1 MLDLKAFRI
10 SSTVCEPVPPVA
22 DNGPMTASQLLT
34 KLTDAG
40 LHVVEEPH
48 WETRG
53 NNWAVN
59 GKPEGVMQHHTGP
72 PDPFP
77 INKLYGPPFFRT
89 KCNMAT
95 HPDGTLYLVAY
106 KACNYSSG
114 VGMKSVLTDYVRK
127 SIAPTHNATS
137 WGLKGGNRHFWN
149 LENSHLGDGSAIP
162 VVQLDVIVL
171 ATQVVLDH
179 FDLDPEQVISHASW
193 TSRKVDPRWNGW
205 DNRIAITQI
214 RTLVDKEPLPV
225 PPPPA
230 DWTEDL
236 IMALPTLAKGDG
248 FTSEGKAST
257 RPDVANAQGLLLAN
271 GHKDQNSATPETA
284 TDGWFGS
291 GTAQATRNFQSA
303 SHLTVDGIIGRDTWT
318 ALLGQ

>member
-1 MLDLKAFRI
+1 
-10 SSTVCEPVPPVA
+10 
-22 DNGPMTASQLLT
+22 MTTALQLLT

-59 GKPEGVMQHHTGP
+59 GKPEGVMQHHTAP
-72 PDPFP
+72 PNPYP
-77 INKLYGPPFFRT
+77 INKLYGPPLFLT

-95 HPDGTLYLVAY
+95 HEDGTLFMVAY
-106 KACNYSSG
+106 KACNFSSG
-114 VGMKSVLTDYVRK
+114 VGVKSVLVDNVRK
-127 SIAPTHNATS
+127 SIAPTHNATR
-137 WGLKGGNRHFWN
+137 WGLKGGNLHFWN
-149 LENSHLGDGSAIP
+149 IENSHPGDGSPMPPI
-162 VVQLDVIVL
+162 QLDVIVL
-171 ATQVVLDH
+171 ATQIVLDH
-179 FDLDPEQVISHASW
+179 FDLDPEKVISHAEW

-205 DNRIAITQI
+205 NNRIAITQI

-225 PPPPA
+225 PLPPG
-230 DWTEDL
+230 DTWTTEL
-236 IMALPTLAKGDG
+236 IMSLPTLAKGDG
-248 FTSEGKAST
+248 FASEGKAHT

-284 TDGWFGS
+284 TDGWFGT
-291 GTAQATRNFQSA
+291 GTDQATRDFQTE
-303 SHLTVDGIIGRDTWT
+303 SHLVVDGVVGRNTWT